1 MKRLVGGSLVLA
13 LLAFVTL
20 GPSRAQD
27 KNLSIKD
34 IMGKAHKGG
43 DALLSKLGKELKG
56 TDVPWEDVQKQA
68 KELVDLGTSLS
79 KATPSKGD
87 KSSWDKLTAS
97 YLSDAKAL
105 SAAAE
110 KKNKDDAVAAQKKLS
125 TSCKACHSAHKG
137 S

>member
-27 KNLSIKD
+27 KVSIKD